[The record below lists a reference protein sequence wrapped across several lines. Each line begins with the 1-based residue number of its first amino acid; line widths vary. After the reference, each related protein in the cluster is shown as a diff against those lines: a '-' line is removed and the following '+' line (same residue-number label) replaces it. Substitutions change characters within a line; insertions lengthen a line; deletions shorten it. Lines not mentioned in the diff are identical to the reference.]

1 MNSLVPVP
9 LLLLDKAANRLS
21 NLGQNG
27 LSEDLFGILNTYRN
41 TPEPLNDA
49 EAEQM
54 ARDFPAY
61 WKKLPEHWTAI
72 DTYRVNRLF
81 PVDDPSGQLLH
92 SRKKLLVP
100 GCRTGGKTVYQD
112 IKEAHRT
119 LGAWLA
125 EQPEHAP

>member
-1 MNSLVPVP
+1 MSGITLHP
-9 LLLLDKAANRLS
+9 LQVERIAKRLSDTGSSELSEELFIMLLDYNNAPS
-21 NLGQNG
+21 
-27 LSEDLFGILNTYRN
+27 
-41 TPEPLNDA
+41 PLNDD

-54 ARDFPAY
+54 AQDFPAY

-125 EQPEHAP
+125 EHPEHRQ

>member
-1 MNSLVPVP
+1 MTEMVLVPR
-9 LLLLDKAANRLS
+9 LYLNNAANRLS
-21 NLGQNG
+21 NMGQTDV
-27 LSEDLFGILNTYRN
+27 SEPLFDALNTHAN
-41 TPEPLNDA
+41 TPDPLGDE

-125 EQPEHAP
+125 EHPEHNA

>member
-1 MNSLVPVP
+1 MSHRDEVKLYRDAHGNKLVGTKFYYLSSNGE
-9 LLLLDKAANRLS
+9 LLPH
-21 NLGQNG
+21 
-27 LSEDLFGILNTYRN
+27 SEEIIRD
-41 TPEPLNDA
+41 E
-49 EAEQM
+49 EAEKM
-54 ARDFPAY
+54 AKDFPAY
-61 WKKLPEHWTAI
+61 WKKLPKHWKAI

-125 EQPEHAP
+125 EHPEHKA

>member
-1 MNSLVPVP
+1 MSGITLHP
-9 LLLLDKAANRLS
+9 LQVERIAKRLSDIGSSELSEELFNMLLDYNNAPA
-21 NLGQNG
+21 
-27 LSEDLFGILNTYRN
+27 
-41 TPEPLNDA
+41 PLNDE

-81 PVDDPSGQLLH
+81 PVDDPSGQILH

-125 EQPEHAP
+125 EHPEHRA

>member
-1 MNSLVPVP
+1 MSGITLHP
-9 LLLLDKAANRLS
+9 LQVERIAKRLSDTGSSELSEELFTMLLDYNNAPA
-21 NLGQNG
+21 
-27 LSEDLFGILNTYRN
+27 
-41 TPEPLNDA
+41 PLNDE

-81 PVDDPSGQLLH
+81 PVDDPSGQLIH

-125 EQPEHAP
+125 EHPEHNA

>member
-1 MNSLVPVP
+1 MSGITLHPSVLARVVERLVVNGSTE
-9 LLLLDKAANRLS
+9 LAYELREMLLDHS
-21 NLGQNG
+21 NKTGQ
-27 LSEDLFGILNTYRN
+27 
-41 TPEPLNDA
+41 LNDD

-125 EQPEHAP
+125 EHPEHNA

>member
-1 MNSLVPVP
+1 MSGITLHP
-9 LLLLDKAANRLS
+9 LQVERIAKRLSDTGSSELSEELFTMLLDYNNAPA
-21 NLGQNG
+21 
-27 LSEDLFGILNTYRN
+27 
-41 TPEPLNDA
+41 PLNDD

-81 PVDDPSGQLLH
+81 PVDDPSGQLIH

-125 EQPEHAP
+125 EHPEHNA

>member
-1 MNSLVPVP
+1 MSGITLHP
-9 LLLLDKAANRLS
+9 LQVERIAKRLSDIGSSELSEELFNMLLDYN
-21 NLGQNG
+21 
-27 LSEDLFGILNTYRN
+27 N
-41 TPEPLNDA
+41 TPTPLNDD

-81 PVDDPSGQLLH
+81 PVDDPSGQIIH

-125 EQPEHAP
+125 EHPEHRA